1 MVFKS
6 TLRKGK
12 GIIKNELLVQKHKY
26 FYLEN
31 LNISKVL
38 FVENFLQSYILTTKI
53 KYKVN
58 QCNGVMFVY
67 FMYFQI
73 LSNHYDYIQRNEHEN
88 LCNDKPK

>member
-12 GIIKNELLVQKHKY
+12 GIIKNKLLVQKHKY

-58 QCNGVMFVY
+58 QCNGVYVCLFHV
-67 FMYFQI
+67 FPNF
-73 LSNHYDYIQRNEHEN
+73 
-88 LCNDKPK
+88 K